1 MGGARARSRS
11 GSVGSSE
18 ARASR
23 PWRSRRCRSSR
34 ACRRVDEDH
43 PAQPVRSSSR
53 SPSQPDHAAGVPG
66 WVSRPRPLCLLP
78 RTVGRMGPDVSASVR
93 RATDVDMPAAGRLL
107 HDFNREF
114 AEPTPPPDVLAD
126 RLRRLVLGGDTVVL
140 LAGREP
146 VGVAVLRF
154 RGAIWSS
161 GLECYL
167 AELYVAPE
175 RRGRGVGRALM
186 DAAVTRH
193 GSAAPTRWRSG
204 STSPTWSRAG
214 CTRAW
219 GSRTAPVDPTDRSS
233 TCTSGDY
240 WTMLGSNQRHPP
252 CRGGNTWPRRD
263 RTGRRPPRQPS
274 GYGADEF
281 LQLRDDEGRQVGLTI

>member
-1 MGGARARSRS
+1 
-11 GSVGSSE
+11 
-18 ARASR
+18 
-23 PWRSRRCRSSR
+23 
-34 ACRRVDEDH
+34 
-43 PAQPVRSSSR
+43 
-53 SPSQPDHAAGVPG
+53 
-66 WVSRPRPLCLLP
+66 
-78 RTVGRMGPDVSASVR
+78 MGPDVSASVR

-186 DAAVTRH
+186 DAAVHEARERGADTMEI
-193 GSAAPTRWRSG
+193 G
-204 STSPTWSRAG
+204 
-214 CTRAW
+214 
-219 GSRTAPVDPTDRSS
+219 VDEPD
-233 TCTSGDY
+233 
-240 WTMLGSNQRHPP
+240 LVA
-252 CRGGNTWPRRD
+252 RRLYESMGFTN
-263 RTGRRPPRQPS
+263 RTGGPDGPLMYLYERRLDDAGLEPATSALSRRQHV
-274 GYGADEF
+274 AK
-281 LQLRDDEGRQVGLTI
+281 T